1 MKAAKTEQQT
11 CEAQKEHYVKQLAQI
26 EPIVQ
31 QLEQTLAD
39 YPSVEQLQSTIQE
52 TTEKVKHLEAAA
64 QYKELQEQKHQL
76 TQQFEEI
83 QQKYEIESN
92 RLVIM
97 KEAQKYIYTLTSFE
111 LIQPFFTTLS
121 NSSFSCTF
129 AANWSLAAF
138 RRC

>member
-1 MKAAKTEQQT
+1 M
-11 CEAQKEHYVKQLAQI
+11 
-26 EPIVQ
+26 Q

-39 YPSVEQLQSTIQE
+39 YPSVEQLQHAIQE
-52 TTEKVKHLEAAA
+52 TSEKAEQLEVAA

-83 QQKYEIESN
+83 QQKYDIESN

-111 LIQPFFTTLS
+111 LIQRFY
-121 NSSFSCTF
+121 NIIKF
-129 AANWSLAAF
+129 APLMYF
-138 RRC
+138 RSK